1 MKIVVE
7 EQRTPQL
14 IERLTEV
21 WESSV
26 RATHS
31 FLSEADIS
39 EIRGYVP
46 MALCDVGVL
55 VVAYVD
61 DCAVAFMGVDG
72 ARLEMLFV
80 DADMRGH
87 GIGRAL
93 VEYGIAHYQISEVTV
108 NEQNPDAVGFY
119 AHLGFITY
127 RRADCDEQGR
137 PFPLLYMHMKV

>member
-31 FLSEADIS
+31 FLSEGDIS
-39 EIRGYVP
+39 EI
-46 MALCDVGVL
+46 
-55 VVAYVD
+55 
-61 DCAVAFMGVDG
+61 
-72 ARLEMLFV
+72 
-80 DADMRGH
+80 
-87 GIGRAL
+87 
-93 VEYGIAHYQISEVTV
+93 TV

>member
-31 FLSEADIS
+31 LLSEGD
-39 EIRGYVP
+39 
-46 MALCDVGVL
+46 
-55 VVAYVD
+55 
-61 DCAVAFMGVDG
+61 
-72 ARLEMLFV
+72 
-80 DADMRGH
+80 
-87 GIGRAL
+87 
-93 VEYGIAHYQISEVTV
+93 ISEVTV

-119 AHLGFITY
+119 DHLGFITY
-127 RRADCDEQGR
+127 RRVDCDEQGS